1 MVLENTRKLQGIF
14 PKKTKKKK
22 LWAAGHLAIE

>member
-1 MVLENTRKLQGIF
+1 MVLENTSKLKAIL
-14 PKKTKKKK
+14 PKKKKK